1 MSTATVAWVVVILA
15 LVAANLPWV
24 SERFVFL
31 FPAPGGRKKPWMRL
45 LEWAILMF
53 VVGLTAVGLEK
64 KATGNVYPQDWEFYA
79 VGVCLFVVFALPG
92 FIYRHELRKLLD
104 RR

>member
-1 MSTATVAWVVVILA
+1 MSVSGVAWLIVIFA
-15 LVAANLPWV
+15 FIAANLPWI
-24 SERFVFL
+24 SDRFVFL
-31 FPAPGGRKKPWMRL
+31 FPAPGGKKKPWMRL
-45 LEWAILMF
+45 LEWAILLC
-53 VVGLTAVGLEK
+53 VVGLTAAGLEK
-64 KATGNVYPQDWEFYA
+64 KTTGSVFSQDWEFYA